1 MNAGTTAGR
10 VYDALKALLLS
21 GAVPPGEHLEPA
33 RLAEGLASSVTP
45 VRDALHRLVGE
56 RLVEARTSSGFNLPL
71 VTEAG
76 LRDRYRWNEEV
87 LFAAIRAR
95 RPTTDPEAAHIE
107 PSSNPS
113 EPDRSLFERIG
124 ALSGNFE
131 HGIQIAAASDRLS
144 AARAAEYRVFDSSNA
159 EIARMHEALGSGTLS
174 DLRRLVRG
182 YHRRRLRAV
191 PEVVRLLYHPP
202 QRPGQ

>member
-10 VYDALKALLLS
+10 VYDALKAMLLS

-76 LRDRYRWNEEV
+76 LRDLYRWNEEV
-87 LFAAIRAR
+87 LLAAIRAR
-95 RPTTDPEAAHIE
+95 RPTTELAATHRDPASPTEA
-107 PSSNPS
+107 
-113 EPDRSLFERIG
+113 DRSLFERIG